1 MRVIGVPILDK
12 LKKRHSDVTGAV
24 DAWLAEAKCADWQT
38 PQDIKN
44 RYSHASILRDNRVVF
59 NIKGNNYR
67 LVVRVAYQTG
77 TVMVERAGTH
87 SEYDKWQLT

>member
-12 LKKRHSDVTGAV
+12 LKKRHSDVTAAA
-24 DAWLAEAKCADWQT
+24 DAWLAEAKCADWKT
-38 PQDIKN
+38 PQGIKE
-44 RYSHASILRDNRVVF
+44 RYSHASFLRDNRVVF

-67 LVVRVAYQTG
+67 LVVKVAYRTG

-87 SEYDKWQLT
+87 AEYDKWQLT